1 MALDTAFYLV
11 TRDIAIRSG
20 LVDVRY
26 RTHDGRFILDN
37 KDLSRVRF
45 TTDEY
50 VSGLA
55 GVEKITE
62 SEAQTLIAKGGYKKG
77 LMADSSPTTNGFAN
91 EAPIVEETNDEQEVV
106 EEPNEGA
113 NVESNEVE
121 GTSEEPTENVEAEE
135 QASDNNEE
143 ETENNE
149 QEKEEE

>member
-26 RTHDGRFILDN
+26 RTLDGRFILDN

-50 VSGLA
+50 VSGLD

-62 SEAQTLIAKGGYKKG
+62 AEAQTLIAKGGYKKG
-77 LMADSSPTTNGFAN
+77 LATEYVGQTSNS
-91 EAPIVEETNDEQEVV
+91 EEEPISEEVSGEETNKVDGT
-106 EEPNEGA
+106 EEE
-113 NVESNEVE
+113 
-121 GTSEEPTENVEAEE
+121 TTTEPTEQEQEGDKEVETNEK
-135 QASDNNEE
+135 QEE
-143 ETENNE
+143 E
-149 QEKEEE
+149 

>member
-26 RTHDGRFILDN
+26 RTLDGRFILDN
-37 KDLSRVRF
+37 KDLSRVRL

-62 SEAQTLIAKGGYKKG
+62 AEAQTLIARGGYKKG
-77 LMADSSPTTNGFAN
+77 LGVENPSVELPNGDEKEPAN
-91 EAPIVEETNDEQEVV
+91 TDEQPEAGIPISEESETETEAEAPAEEEN
-106 EEPNEGA
+106 N
-113 NVESNEVE
+113 NESNEQE
-121 GTSEEPTENVEAEE
+121 
-135 QASDNNEE
+135 NNEE
-143 ETENNE
+143 E
-149 QEKEEE
+149 

>member
-26 RTHDGRFILDN
+26 RTLEGKFILDN

-62 SEAQTLIAKGGYKKG
+62 AEAQTLIARGGYKKG
-77 LMADSSPTTNGFAN
+77 LGVENPNKELPTGDKEESVVDSETSSNETQGESTTEQTEEEQVENT
-91 EAPIVEETNDEQEVV
+91 EEETNKQ
-106 EEPNEGA
+106 
-113 NVESNEVE
+113 
-121 GTSEEPTENVEAEE
+121 
-135 QASDNNEE
+135 
-143 ETENNE
+143 
-149 QEKEEE
+149 KEEEE

>member
-26 RTHDGRFILDN
+26 RTLDGRFILDN

-55 GVEKITE
+55 GVEKISE
-62 SEAQTLIAKGGYKKG
+62 SEAQTLIARGGYKKG
-77 LMADSSPTTNGFAN
+77 LGVENPNIELPTGDKEETVVEN
-91 EAPIVEETNDEQEVV
+91 EAPTEQ
-106 EEPNEGA
+106 
-113 NVESNEVE
+113 
-121 GTSEEPTENVEAEE
+121 TEEE
-135 QASDNNEE
+135 QV
-143 ETENNE
+143 ENNE
-149 QEKEEE
+149 DTNEKEEEE

>member
-26 RTHDGRFILDN
+26 RTLDNRFILDN

-50 VSGLA
+50 VNGLD

-62 SEAQTLIAKGGYKKG
+62 AEAQTLIAKGGYKKG
-77 LMADSSPTTNGFAN
+77 LAIEYVGQTSNSEEEPISEEVSSVETNKVDGT
-91 EAPIVEETNDEQEVV
+91 EEET
-106 EEPNEGA
+106 
-113 NVESNEVE
+113 
-121 GTSEEPTENVEAEE
+121 TTEPTEQEQEGDKEVETNEK
-135 QASDNNEE
+135 QEE
-143 ETENNE
+143 E
-149 QEKEEE
+149 

>member
-26 RTHDGRFILDN
+26 RTLDGRFILDN

-62 SEAQTLIAKGGYKKG
+62 SEAQTLIAQGGYKKG
-77 LMADSSPTTNGFAN
+77 LG
-91 EAPIVEETNDEQEVV
+91 VENPNIGLPAGEDEEPVV
-106 EEPNEGA
+106 ESETSSDETDG
-113 NVESNEVE
+113 ESA
-121 GTSEEPTENVEAEE
+121 TEPTEEE
-135 QASDNNEE
+135 QA
-143 ETENNE
+143 ENNKDTN
-149 QEKEEE
+149 EKEEEE

>member
-11 TRDIAIRSG
+11 TKEIAIRSG
-20 LVDVRY
+20 LIDVRY
-26 RTHDGRFILDN
+26 RTLDNRFILDN

-50 VSGLA
+50 VNGLD

-62 SEAQTLIAKGGYKKG
+62 AEAQTLIAKGGYKKG
-77 LMADSSPTTNGFAN
+77 LMADSSSTTNGFAN
-91 EAPIVEETNDEQEVV
+91 EAPVVEETNEDA
-106 EEPNEGA
+106 NE
-113 NVESNEVE
+113 ESNEVE
-121 GTSEEPTENVEAEE
+121 ETSEEPTENVEEEE

-143 ETENNE
+143 KETETNE

>member
-26 RTHDGRFILDN
+26 RTLDGRFILDN

-50 VSGLA
+50 ISGLK

-62 SEAQTLIAKGGYKKG
+62 AEAQTLIAQGGYKKG
-77 LMADSSPTTNGFAN
+77 LGVENPNKELPTG
-91 EAPIVEETNDEQEVV
+91 DE
-106 EEPNEGA
+106 EEPVVDSETPSDETQG
-113 NVESNEVE
+113 ES
-121 GTSEEPTENVEAEE
+121 TTEQTEEE
-135 QASDNNEE
+135 QA
-143 ETENNE
+143 ENNE
-149 QEKEEE
+149 DTNEKEEEE

>member
-20 LVDVRY
+20 LVNVRY
-26 RTHDGRFILDN
+26 RTLDGHFILDN

-62 SEAQTLIAKGGYKKG
+62 AEAQTLIAQGGYKKD
-77 LMADSSPTTNGFAN
+77 LMANSSPTTNGFAN
-91 EAPIVEETNDEQEVV
+91 EAPIVEET
-106 EEPNEGA
+106 
-113 NVESNEVE
+113 
-121 GTSEEPTENVEAEE
+121 SEDTTENVEE
-135 QASDNNEE
+135 QVENNGK
-143 ETENNE
+143 ETETN
-149 QEKEEE
+149 EKEEEE

>member
-26 RTHDGRFILDN
+26 RTLDGRFILDN

-62 SEAQTLIAKGGYKKG
+62 AEAQTLIARGGYKKG
-77 LMADSSPTTNGFAN
+77 LGVENPNIELPTG
-91 EAPIVEETNDEQEVV
+91 EE
-106 EEPNEGA
+106 EEPVVDSETSSDGTQG
-113 NVESNEVE
+113 ES
-121 GTSEEPTENVEAEE
+121 TTEQTEEE
-135 QASDNNEE
+135 QA
-143 ETENNE
+143 ENNE
-149 QEKEEE
+149 DTKEKEEEE

>member
-26 RTHDGRFILDN
+26 RTLDGRFILDN

-62 SEAQTLIAKGGYKKG
+62 AEAQTLIARGGYKKG
-77 LMADSSPTTNGFAN
+77 LGVENPSTELPTG
-91 EAPIVEETNDEQEVV
+91 EEEEPVV
-106 EEPNEGA
+106 ESETSSDETQE
-113 NVESNEVE
+113 ES
-121 GTSEEPTENVEAEE
+121 TTEQTEEE
-135 QASDNNEE
+135 QVEDKEDTN
-143 ETENNE
+143 
-149 QEKEEE
+149 EKEEEE

>member
-26 RTHDGRFILDN
+26 RTLDGRFILDN

-55 GVEKITE
+55 GVEKISE
-62 SEAQTLIAKGGYKKG
+62 SEAQTLIARGGYKKG
-77 LMADSSPTTNGFAN
+77 LGVENPNIGLPTGDKEESVADS
-91 EAPIVEETNDEQEVV
+91 ETSSDETQ
-106 EEPNEGA
+106 G
-113 NVESNEVE
+113 ESTAER
-121 GTSEEPTENVEAEE
+121 TEEE
-135 QASDNNEE
+135 QV
-143 ETENNE
+143 ENNE
-149 QEKEEE
+149 DTNEKEEEE

>member
-26 RTHDGRFILDN
+26 RTLDGRFILDN

-62 SEAQTLIAKGGYKKG
+62 AEAQTLIAQGGYKKG
-77 LMADSSPTTNGFAN
+77 LGVENPSIELPTGDKEEPVEEN
-91 EAPIVEETNDEQEVV
+91 EAPSEETNEDT
-106 EEPNEGA
+106 N
-113 NVESNEVE
+113 
-121 GTSEEPTENVEAEE
+121 
-135 QASDNNEE
+135 
-143 ETENNE
+143 
-149 QEKEEE
+149 EKEEEE

>member
-26 RTHDGRFILDN
+26 RTLDGRFILDN

-62 SEAQTLIAKGGYKKG
+62 AEAQTLIARGGYKKG
-77 LMADSSPTTNGFAN
+77 LGVENPSIELLNGG
-91 EAPIVEETNDEQEVV
+91 EEEPVV
-106 EEPNEGA
+106 ESETPSDETEG
-113 NVESNEVE
+113 ES
-121 GTSEEPTENVEAEE
+121 TTEQAEE
-135 QASDNNEE
+135 EQV
-143 ETENNE
+143 ENNE
-149 QEKEEE
+149 DTNEKEEEK

>member
-11 TRDIAIRSG
+11 TKEIAIRSG

-26 RTHDGRFILDN
+26 RTLDNRFILDN

-50 VSGLA
+50 VNGLD

-62 SEAQTLIAKGGYKKG
+62 AEAQTLIAKGGYKKG
-77 LMADSSPTTNGFAN
+77 LMADSSPATNSFAN
-91 EAPIVEETNDEQEVV
+91 EAPI
-106 EEPNEGA
+106 
-113 NVESNEVE
+113 VE
-121 GTSEEPTENVEAEE
+121 GTSEEPTENVE
-135 QASDNNEE
+135 E
-143 ETENNE
+143 ETETNE

>member
-26 RTHDGRFILDN
+26 RTLDGRFILDN

-62 SEAQTLIAKGGYKKG
+62 AEAQTLIAQGGYKKG
-77 LMADSSPTTNGFAN
+77 LGVENPNKELPTG
-91 EAPIVEETNDEQEVV
+91 DE
-106 EEPNEGA
+106 EEPVVDSETPSDETQG
-113 NVESNEVE
+113 ES
-121 GTSEEPTENVEAEE
+121 TTE
-135 QASDNNEE
+135 Q
-143 ETENNE
+143 TEDTN
-149 QEKEEE
+149 EKEEEE

>member
-26 RTHDGRFILDN
+26 RTLDGRFILDN

-62 SEAQTLIAKGGYKKG
+62 AEAQTLIARGGYKKG
-77 LMADSSPTTNGFAN
+77 LGVENPNIELPTG
-91 EAPIVEETNDEQEVV
+91 EE
-106 EEPNEGA
+106 EEPVVDSETSSDGTQG
-113 NVESNEVE
+113 ES
-121 GTSEEPTENVEAEE
+121 TTEQTEEE
-135 QASDNNEE
+135 QA
-143 ETENNE
+143 ENNE
-149 QEKEEE
+149 DTNEKEEEE

>member
-26 RTHDGRFILDN
+26 RTLDGRFILDN

-50 VSGLA
+50 ISGLK

-62 SEAQTLIAKGGYKKG
+62 AEAQTLIAQGGYKKG
-77 LMADSSPTTNGFAN
+77 LGVENPNKELPTGEEEPVEEN
-91 EAPIVEETNDEQEVV
+91 EAPSEETNEDT
-106 EEPNEGA
+106 N
-113 NVESNEVE
+113 
-121 GTSEEPTENVEAEE
+121 
-135 QASDNNEE
+135 
-143 ETENNE
+143 
-149 QEKEEE
+149 EKEEEE